1 MKRLLYHASPSPI
14 PDPNPFHGRK
24 NADMGQ
30 AFYLS
35 SDESFARI
43 WAKQGWHINVY
54 EWDEEGLA
62 IQTLEQDED
71 WFKTIFENRNYAKD
85 PYSHFD
91 AIIAP
96 IANDTIFDLVGLLTS
111 GFVPNDTCLKVL
123 RQGPKFTQI
132 CPKKRKSGQK
142 PPLPWLQRR
151 FRKRS
156 GRKPQESRIDGKRI
170 SGFHQNRLRQIS
182 GSLRMNGNLP
192 FFFPRREKRL

>member
-54 EWDEEGLA
+54 DWEEEGLA
-62 IQTLEQDED
+62 IQTLEQDEN
-71 WFKTIFENRNYAKD
+71 WFRTIFENRNYAKD
-85 PYSHFD
+85 PYSYCD

-111 GFVPNDTCLKVL
+111 GFVPEDICLKVL
-123 RQGPKFTQI
+123 RQGPKSPRSPSKAKKRSKTSIILVPALFLK
-132 CPKKRKSGQK
+132 KKRKK
-142 PPLPWLQRR
+142 TA
-151 FRKRS
+151 
-156 GRKPQESRIDGKRI
+156 RKPKRWKKNSWI
-170 SGFHQNRLRQIS
+170 PSKPSWANTRKF
-182 GSLRMNGNLP
+182 
-192 FFFPRREKRL
+192 

>member
-1 MKRLLYHASPSPI
+1 
-14 PDPNPFHGRK
+14 
-24 NADMGQ
+24 MGQ

-54 EWDEEGLA
+54 DWEEEGLA
-62 IQTLEQDED
+62 IQTLEQDEN
-71 WFKTIFENRNYAKD
+71 WFRTIFENRNYAKD

-111 GFVPNDTCLKVL
+111 GFVPEDICLKVL

-132 CPKKRKSGQK
+132 ALKSEKAVKNLHYLG
-142 PPLPWLQRR
+142 
-151 FRKRS
+151 S
-156 GRKPQESRIDGKRI
+156 SVI
-170 SGFHQNRLRQIS
+170 SGKEAEENRKKAEA
-182 GSLRMNGNLP
+182 M
-192 FFFPRREKRL
+192 EKEFLDSIKTILGKYKEVLE